1 MNMGNPKRASRFL
14 CLHCMKINQLGSG
27 IQRNGNQRKKKH
39 IKDLT
44 CFNEG
49 CNGEIT
55 KNVEIR
61 WCDDYLE
68 MFFPCVTGVWRTLTS
83 MRRNGETS
91 CITISSMQFS
101 RKNLL
106 FITTMIQRP

>member
-1 MNMGNPKRASRFL
+1 MNYGNQKRSSQFL

-27 IQRNGNQRKKKH
+27 IQRGGNQRKKKH

-44 CFNEG
+44 CFNKG

-55 KNVEIR
+55 KNIEIR

-68 MFFPCVTGVWRTLTS
+68 MLNYAQRIRSHYYVDKVE
-83 MRRNGETS
+83 NNNY
-91 CITISSMQFS
+91 
-101 RKNLL
+101 RK
-106 FITTMIQRP
+106 RG

>member
-1 MNMGNPKRASRFL
+1 MNMGNPKRSSQFL

-27 IQRNGNQRKKKH
+27 IQRGGNQRKKKH

-44 CFNEG
+44 CFNKG

-68 MFFPCVTGVWRTLTS
+68 MLDYAKRI
-83 MRRNGETS
+83 R
-91 CITISSMQFS
+91 S
-101 RKNLL
+101 RYYANKIAN
-106 FITTMIQRP
+106 MYVGKRG